1 MKIRFYSL
9 LAFAALSAVLFG
21 YGVAHADT
29 NSVAAVADVTPYAG
43 ADTTGAIVAPFISGL
58 AVKYPWILT
67 VLAVM
72 GTARA
77 FAKPTFTL
85 IESSLGPD
93 NAFAKKL
100 ASAESG
106 PIYKSLS
113 WLLDFFFSI
122 KSHLLVKSPTT

>member
-1 MKIRFYSL
+1 MKIRFYSF
-9 LAFAALSAVLFG
+9 LAFAGVVAVLFG
-21 YGVAHADT
+21 CGVAHADT
-29 NSVAAVADVTPYAG
+29 NAVAAVADVTPYAG

-58 AVKYPWILT
+58 VVKFPWIMT
-67 VLAVM
+67 ILAVM

-77 FAKPTFTL
+77 VAKPLFSA
-85 IESSLGPD
+85 IEAGLGPD

-100 ASAESG
+100 AAAESG